1 MTTTDSQQRRALA
14 ALQGLG
20 FSEIEALVYAHLL
33 AHPPTTGYRVSHA
46 IGKPVANTYKAI
58 TELAR
63 RGAVQ
68 IDDGDNRQVR
78 ATPVEELLAQMDRQ
92 ARERRGAAALALADL
107 ASSGTDDRV
116 YSLHA
121 VPQVLERARAMIERA
136 GHILLADLTPR
147 PFAELRHALEEAAAR
162 GVAVSAK
169 IYEAPPPP
177 PPPAARKR
185 RRAPV
190 DLVPAVDPSRVRET
204 WPGEQLTLVADAR
217 EHLLALMAG
226 DLDSVHQAVWS
237 TSTYL
242 SCLQHNHVAIEIEHA
257 RLGAPPA
264 PHFLL
269 RARPPG
275 LLELQERYGR
285 GTTRSTSAAS
295 KPRSPKGGPR

>member
-1 MTTTDSQQRRALA
+1 MTTTQNRQGRAIA
-14 ALQGLG
+14 ALRGLG

-33 AHPPTTGYRVSHA
+33 AHAPTTGYRVSHA

-58 TELAR
+58 AELAR

-68 IDDGDNRQVR
+68 IDDGDNRLVR

-92 ARERRGAAALALADL
+92 ARERRGAAAVALADL

-136 GHILLADLTPR
+136 SHSLLADLTPR
-147 PFAELRHALEEAAAR
+147 PFAELRDALEVAAAR

-169 IYEAPPPP
+169 IYEPP

-217 EHLLALMAG
+217 EHLLALLAV
-226 DLDSVHQAVWS
+226 DLDAVHQAVWS

-242 SCLQHNHVAIEIEHA
+242 SCLHHNHVAIEIEYA

-275 LLELQERYGR
+275 LLDLQARYGR
-285 GTTRSTSAAS
+285 GSTTSTPTPP